1 MKTIMNICV
10 TSVFCPWMV
19 FVSFAYSEDCRHAV
33 ELYNKGTLSKDCVE
47 KENYFLE
54 AIPLCTDPDVLSKLY
69 NNLADVYETEGDLSK
84 ALVYYKKAIEINKD
98 LITPYM
104 SVGDIFSKLGDY
116 FSAYVMYDKALKIN
130 PDEKDARNGKEKSE
144 EAFKKK
150 MVIYFDKNSSE
161 IPDNY
166 IYRLQ
171 IIGELL
177 KNNPST
183 ASIRITG
190 HTCDLGS
197 KAYNRRLSRK
207 RAEVVAEYLKLNYP
221 VKIETLVAAGKDK
234 LNPILPDKDDE
245 SRVLNRRVEILL
257 K

>member
-1 MKTIMNICV
+1 
-10 TSVFCPWMV
+10 MV
-19 FVSFAYSEDCRHAV
+19 FVLNAYAEDCQRAV
-33 ELYNKGTLSKDCVE
+33 ELYNKGTLSKDCIE
-47 KENYFLE
+47 KEKYFLE
-54 AIPLCTDPDVLSKLY
+54 ATPLCTDPDVLSKLY
-69 NNLADVYETEGDLSK
+69 NNLADAYEMKDNLSM

-98 LITPYM
+98 LITSYM

-116 FSAYVMYDKALKIN
+116 YSAYAMYGKALHLK
-130 PDEKDARNGKEKSE
+130 PDDGEIIKSREKAGEGY
-144 EAFKKK
+144 KKK

-161 IPDNY
+161 ISDNY

-171 IIGELL
+171 VIGELL

-183 ASIRITG
+183 VTITG

-207 RAEVVAEYLKLNYP
+207 RAEVIADHLKTNYP
-221 VKIETLVAAGKDK
+221 AKVKTLVEGKGK
-234 LNPILPDKDDE
+234 ANPILPDKDDE
-245 SRVLNRRVEILL
+245 SRALNRRVEILL